1 MPSRVPSPS
10 LSEQFYCNDASSS
23 ISSRSVSSSQ
33 SRHLYNNSMSSTTS
47 SRSSTSDS
55 SSRPSFSFPLP
66 PSQPVS
72 SSSSS
77 SSSSRGR
84 GLRTKPSK
92 STLTKTL
99 TPPQPT
105 PRSRA
110 TSFNKRSNAA
120 PIVPAHDEIAFPVAY
135 EDAWGSRYE
144 SADGRTDLD
153 RARIFITRFISMSSN
168 PWVNAELRDVISN
181 RELCRTVKHVVWAV
195 MHRVFGNRHADFSA
209 TPLVQA
215 MRFIAIKANVP
226 ADVDVCEKARQVVDF
241 FFDPTLQRNLD
252 PLPCE
257 ELVVYK
263 YPVGRLKVC
272 IVGGGPTGLASA
284 ISLAEK
290 GGGRIEVHVWERR
303 WVRDERTGEVGYPP
317 TARRRDQVV
326 TLQDSVTNLLTPK
339 SFQALFAGRPERVWP
354 GSANI
359 QIRKVEDRF
368 LKRCQDDDLRGLIH
382 LHAEGVTREELK
394 NGKCGDFHVLLGT
407 DGAASWVRRDYFR
420 GYEKERGRSYA
431 LGLAF
436 DRGSIGGLPW
446 SQPLNMFLTLGQTR
460 YLLNASDHDGKG
472 YLNMQLT
479 EDEWHKMVGIDGEP
493 VHFGSPGCFRRE
505 DGSIPEGF
513 TENRVFKPS
522 EHRDSSLWKSIED
535 GLKLFGFKESEVINV
550 VRIPIVVQAV
560 REGVQQLPLEDSR
573 FVRRPH
579 ALVAVAGDA
588 AMTVHFWPGRGLNS
602 GIKAGIAFGDE
613 LVHALNRGEFAGL
626 PLSSMKHYNDFILRL
641 QDREHDKRSIP
652 ILNQSGTPETLD
664 WLLKQASSVPDNVA
678 IDWLVGAMTQI
689 ADRLEQRED
698 WYFKPEINV
707 EAQIRIVLRQMHSLT
722 LREMAVSFPWP
733 TREMAG
739 AEVLPC
745 RSAKPE
751 APETSK
757 KAEQKW
763 LQTLWGIISKEPSA
777 ERRPRLPGSA
787 SGGSSGRFEA
797 PRFTVPTLR
806 SKSSSPKLRNGGFVE
821 EKQRPPMPMG
831 HPLMMA
837 QQGMRSAGSAA
848 SSRDASPVGSLRRSN
863 ATGSKRVGSI
873 SSLSAPSEVGAG
885 EARGM
890 GTGHGMGVGMGMGMG
905 MGGRQRSCSVNTGA
919 QGQES
924 GNDGGL
930 TRLMS
935 VKRQPNQSM
944 LCEAMALALFGVGE

>member
-10 LSEQFYCNDASSS
+10 LSEQFSCNDSSS
-23 ISSRSVSSSQ
+23 ISSTY
-33 SRHLYNNSMSSTTS
+33 SRPST
-47 SRSSTSDS
+47 SRSSTSQDC
-55 SSRPSFSFPLP
+55 SRPSFSFPLP
-66 PSQPVS
+66 PSQPT
-72 SSSSS
+72 
-77 SSSSRGR
+77 SSSSRSR
-84 GLRTKPSK
+84 GLRSKPSK
-92 STLTKTL
+92 TLS
-99 TPPQPT
+99 PPQPT
-105 PRSRA
+105 ARSRA
-110 TSFNKRSNAA
+110 ASFGKRPHAN
-120 PIVPAHDEIAFPVAY
+120 PPVVPSHDEIAFPVAY

-153 RARIFITRFISMSSN
+153 GARIFITRFISMSSN
-168 PWVNAELRDVISN
+168 PWVNAELRDVITN
-181 RELCRTVKHVVWAV
+181 RELCRTVAHVAWAV
-195 MHRVFGNRHADFSA
+195 MHRVFGNRHADFTT

-215 MRFIAIKANVP
+215 MRFILIKANIP
-226 ADVDVCEKARQVVDF
+226 ADVHVCEKARQVVDF
-241 FFDPTLQRNLD
+241 FFDPTLHRNLE

-263 YPVGRLKVC
+263 YPVGRLRVC

-290 GGGRIEVHVWERR
+290 GGGKIEVHVWERR
-303 WVRDERTGEVGYPP
+303 WMRDERTGQVGYPP

-326 TLQDSVTNLLTPK
+326 TLQDSVTDLLTPK

-368 LKRCQDDDLRGLIH
+368 LKRCQDDELRHLIH
-382 LHAEGVTREELK
+382 LHPEGVTREELK

-436 DRGSIGGLPW
+436 DRGSVGGLPW

-479 EDEWHKMVGIDGEP
+479 EDEWHKMVGVDGEP

-505 DGSIPEGF
+505 DGSVPEGF

-535 GLKLFGFKESEVINV
+535 GLKLFGLKESEVINV

-613 LVHALNRGEFAGL
+613 LVHALNREEFAGL
-626 PLSSMKHYNDFILRL
+626 PLSSMKHYNDFILKL

-751 APETSK
+751 PPETSK

-763 LQTLWGIISKEPSA
+763 LQQLWGIISKDPST
-777 ERRPRLPGSA
+777 ERKPRLPGSA
-787 SGGSSGRFEA
+787 SGGSRGRFEA
-797 PRFTVPTLR
+797 PRFTVAGLR
-806 SKSSSPKLRNGGFVE
+806 SKSSSPKLGNGGFVD

-831 HPLMMA
+831 HPLMA
-837 QQGMRSAGSAA
+837 QQQQQQQRGMRSGSSCRAGSPSA
-848 SSRDASPVGSLRRSN
+848 SLRRSN
-863 ATGSKRVGSI
+863 ASKRVGSI
-873 SSLSAPSEVGAG
+873 SSLPVPWEFAAG
-885 EARGM
+885 EGGAM
-890 GTGHGMGVGMGMGMG
+890 GSQSQHVG
-905 MGGRQRSCSVNTGA
+905 SD
-919 QGQES
+919 E
-924 GNDGGL
+924 GL

-935 VKRQPNQSM
+935 VKRQPNQTM

>member
-10 LSEQFYCNDASSS
+10 LSEQFYCNDSSS
-23 ISSRSVSSSQ
+23 ISS
-33 SRHLYNNSMSSTTS
+33 MSSRRHRYDHSSMS
-47 SRSSTSDS
+47 SRSSTSQDW
-55 SSRPSFSFPLP
+55 SRPSFSFPLP
-66 PSQPVS
+66 PSQPP
-72 SSSSS
+72 
-77 SSSSRGR
+77 SSSRGR
-84 GLRTKPSK
+84 GLRSKPSK

-99 TPPQPT
+99 SPPQPT
-105 PRSRA
+105 IRSRTASFGKPRHHA
-110 TSFNKRSNAA
+110 T
-120 PIVPAHDEIAFPVAY
+120 PVVPAHDEIAFPVAY

-168 PWVNAELRDVISN
+168 PWVNAELRDVITN
-181 RELCRTVKHVVWAV
+181 RELCRTVAHVAWAV
-195 MHRVFGNRHADFSA
+195 MHRVFGNRHADFGV

-215 MRFIAIKANVP
+215 MRFILIKANIP
-226 ADVDVCEKARQVVDF
+226 AEVDVCEKARQVVDF
-241 FFDPTLQRNLD
+241 FFDPTLHRNLE

-263 YPVGRLKVC
+263 YPVGRLRVC

-290 GGGRIEVHVWERR
+290 GGGMIEVHVWERR

-317 TARRRDQVV
+317 NARRRDQVV
-326 TLQDSVTNLLTPK
+326 TLQDSVTDLLTPK

-368 LKRCQDDDLRGLIH
+368 LKRCQDGDLRGLIH

-436 DRGSIGGLPW
+436 DRGSVGGLPW

-479 EDEWHKMVGIDGEP
+479 EDEWHKMVGVDGEP

-626 PLSSMKHYNDFILRL
+626 PLSSMKHYNDFILKL

-745 RSAKPE
+745 RSAKSEP
-751 APETSK
+751 PETSK

-763 LQTLWGIISKEPSA
+763 LQQLWGIISKEPSA

-806 SKSSSPKLRNGGFVE
+806 SKSPSPKLRNGGFVD

-831 HPLMMA
+831 HPLMA
-837 QQGMRSAGSAA
+837 QQGMGLGS
-848 SSRDASPVGSLRRSN
+848 SSGSPPGSLRRCN
-863 ATGSKRVGSI
+863 ASKRVGSI
-873 SSLSAPSEVGAG
+873 SSLPVPSEFGAV
-885 EARGM
+885 EAGA
-890 GTGHGMGVGMGMGMG
+890 
-905 MGGRQRSCSVNTGA
+905 MGGRQRSVSVNTGA
-919 QGQES
+919 QGQEARS
-924 GNDGGL
+924 DGGL

-935 VKRQPNQSM
+935 VKRQPNQTM

>member
-1 MPSRVPSPS
+1 MPSRVSSPS
-10 LSEQFYCNDASSS
+10 LSEQFYCNDGS
-23 ISSRSVSSSQ
+23 SVSSMS
-33 SRHLYNNSMSSTTS
+33 SRRPLYDHSSMSC
-47 SRSSTSDS
+47 RSSTSQDCS
-55 SSRPSFSFPLP
+55 HPNFSFPLP
-66 PSQPVS
+66 PSQPT
-72 SSSSS
+72 
-77 SSSSRGR
+77 SSSRGR
-84 GLRTKPSK
+84 GLRSKPSK
-92 STLTKTL
+92 PTLTKTL
-99 TPPQPT
+99 SPPQPT
-105 PRSRA
+105 HRSRA
-110 TSFNKRSNAA
+110 ASFGKRPRPHAT
-120 PIVPAHDEIAFPVAY
+120 PVVPSHDEIPFPVSY
-135 EDAWGSRYE
+135 EDAWAGSRYGE
-144 SADGRTDLD
+144 SVVADGRTDLD
-153 RARIFITRFISMSSN
+153 RARIFITRFMAMSSNN
-168 PWVNAELRDVISN
+168 PWVNAELRDILIN
-181 RELCRTVKHVVWAV
+181 RELCRSVAHVVWAV
-195 MHRVFGNRHADFSA
+195 MHRVFGNRHADFGV

-215 MRFIAIKANVP
+215 MRFILIKANIP
-226 ADVDVCEKARQVVDF
+226 AEVDVCEKARQVVDF
-241 FFDPTLQRNLD
+241 FFDPTLHRNLE

-257 ELVVYK
+257 ELVAYK
-263 YPVGRLKVC
+263 YPVGRLRVC

-290 GGGRIEVHVWERR
+290 GGGKIEVHVWERR

-326 TLQDSVTNLLTPK
+326 TLQDSVTDLLTPK

-436 DRGSIGGLPW
+436 DRGSAGGLPW

-479 EDEWHKMVGIDGEP
+479 EDEWHKMVGVDGEP
-493 VHFGSPGCFRRE
+493 VHFGSPGCLRRE

-513 TENRVFKPS
+513 TEDRVFKPS

-626 PLSSMKHYNDFILRL
+626 PLSSMKHYNDFILKL

-652 ILNQSGTPETLD
+652 ILNQSGTPETLE

-751 APETSK
+751 PPETCK
-757 KAEQKW
+757 KAEQRW
-763 LQTLWGIISKEPSA
+763 LQQLWGIISKEPSV

-787 SGGSSGRFEA
+787 SGGSNGRFEA

-806 SKSSSPKLRNGGFVE
+806 SKSSSPKLRNGGFMD
-821 EKQRPPMPMG
+821 EKPRPPMPMG
-831 HPLMMA
+831 HPLMA
-837 QQGMRSAGSAA
+837 QQGMGLGA
-848 SSRDASPVGSLRRSN
+848 SSGSPPGSLRRSN
-863 ATGSKRVGSI
+863 ASKKGGSI
-873 SSLSAPSEVGAG
+873 SSLPVPSEFGVAEAGA
-885 EARGM
+885 M
-890 GTGHGMGVGMGMGMG
+890 GA
-905 MGGRQRSCSVNTGA
+905 RQRSVSVNTPGG
-919 QGQES
+919 QGQEAGS
-924 GNDGGL
+924 EGGL

-935 VKRQPNQSM
+935 VKRQPNQTM

>member
-10 LSEQFYCNDASSS
+10 LSEQFYCNDASS
-23 ISSRSVSSSQ
+23 ISSRSVSS

-47 SRSSTSDS
+47 SRSSTSQD

-66 PSQPVS
+66 PSQPV
-72 SSSSS
+72 SS

-105 PRSRA
+105 SRSRA
-110 TSFNKRSNAA
+110 ASFNKRSNAA

-135 EDAWGSRYE
+135 EEAWGSRYE

-168 PWVNAELRDVISN
+168 PWVNAELRDVITN

-215 MRFIAIKANVP
+215 MRFIVIKANIP
-226 ADVDVCEKARQVVDF
+226 ADVDVCDKARQVVDF

-263 YPVGRLKVC
+263 YPVGRLRVC

-290 GGGRIEVHVWERR
+290 GGGKIEVHVWERR

-326 TLQDSVTNLLTPK
+326 TLQDSVTDLLTPK

-436 DRGSIGGLPW
+436 DRGSVGGLPW

-479 EDEWHKMVGIDGEP
+479 EDEWHKMVGVDGEP

-626 PLSSMKHYNDFILRL
+626 PLSSMKHYNDFILKL

-751 APETSK
+751 PPETSK

-777 ERRPRLPGSA
+777 ERKPRLPGSA

-831 HPLMMA
+831 HPLMM
-837 QQGMRSAGSAA
+837 QQGLGMGSAS

-863 ATGSKRVGSI
+863 ASKRVGSI
-873 SSLSAPSEVGAG
+873 SSLSTPSEFGAG
-885 EARGM
+885 EAG
-890 GTGHGMGVGMGMGMG
+890 G
-905 MGGRQRSCSVNTGA
+905 MGGRQRSGSVNTGA
-919 QGQES
+919 QGQEARS
-924 GNDGGL
+924 DGGL

-935 VKRQPNQSM
+935 VKRQPNQTM

>member
-10 LSEQFYCNDASSS
+10 LSEQFYCNDSSS
-23 ISSRSVSSSQ
+23 IYSMSSR
-33 SRHLYNNSMSSTTS
+33 RHLYDHSSMS
-47 SRSSTSDS
+47 SRSSTSQDC
-55 SSRPSFSFPLP
+55 SRPNFSFPLP
-66 PSQPVS
+66 PSQPS
-72 SSSSS
+72 T
-77 SSSSRGR
+77 SSRAR
-84 GLRTKPSK
+84 GLRSKPSK
-92 STLTKTL
+92 PTLTKTL
-99 TPPQPT
+99 SPPQPT
-105 PRSRA
+105 SRSRTASFGKPRHHA
-110 TSFNKRSNAA
+110 T
-120 PIVPAHDEIAFPVAY
+120 PVVPAHDEIAFPVAY
-135 EDAWGSRYE
+135 ENAWGSRYE

-168 PWVNAELRDVISN
+168 PWVNAELRDVITN
-181 RELCRTVKHVVWAV
+181 RELCRTVAHVAWAV
-195 MHRVFGNRHADFSA
+195 MHRVFGNRHADFGV

-215 MRFIAIKANVP
+215 MRFILIKANIP
-226 ADVDVCEKARQVVDF
+226 AEVDVCEKARQVVDF
-241 FFDPTLQRNLD
+241 FFDPTLHRNLE

-263 YPVGRLKVC
+263 YPVGRLRVC

-290 GGGRIEVHVWERR
+290 GGGKIEVHVWERR

-326 TLQDSVTNLLTPK
+326 TLQDSVTDLLTPK

-368 LKRCQDDDLRGLIH
+368 LKRCQDHDLRGLIH

-436 DRGSIGGLPW
+436 DRGSAGGLPW

-493 VHFGSPGCFRRE
+493 VHFGSPGCLRRE

-522 EHRDSSLWKSIED
+522 EQRDSSLWKSIED

-626 PLSSMKHYNDFILRL
+626 PLSSMKHYNDFILKL

-678 IDWLVGAMTQI
+678 IDWLVGAMIQI

-751 APETSK
+751 PPETSK

-763 LQTLWGIISKEPSA
+763 LQQLWGIISKEPSA

-806 SKSSSPKLRNGGFVE
+806 SKSPSPKLRNGGFVD

-831 HPLMMA
+831 HPLMA
-837 QQGMRSAGSAA
+837 QQGMGVGTASGS
-848 SSRDASPVGSLRRSN
+848 PPGSLRRCN
-863 ATGSKRVGSI
+863 ASKRVGSV
-873 SSLSAPSEVGAG
+873 SSLPVPSEFGAA
-885 EARGM
+885 EAGA
-890 GTGHGMGVGMGMGMG
+890 
-905 MGGRQRSCSVNTGA
+905 MGGRHRSVSVNTGA
-919 QGQES
+919 QGQEAGS
-924 GNDGGL
+924 DGGL

-935 VKRQPNQSM
+935 VKRQPNQKM

>member
-10 LSEQFYCNDASSS
+10 LSEQFYCNDSASMSS
-23 ISSRSVSSSQ
+23 ISSRK
-33 SRHLYNNSMSSTTS
+33 HLYNNSMSSMSSRPST

-55 SSRPSFSFPLP
+55 RPSFSFPAP
-66 PSQPVS
+66 PSQPTS
-72 SSSSS
+72 STK
-77 SSSSRGR
+77 GR
-84 GLRTKPSK
+84 GLRSKPSK

-99 TPPQPT
+99 SPPQPT
-105 PRSRA
+105 TRSRA
-110 TSFNKRSNAA
+110 ASFGKRPHAN
-120 PIVPAHDEIAFPVAY
+120 PPVVPSHDEIAFPVGY

-153 RARIFITRFISMSSN
+153 RANIFITRFIAMSSN
-168 PWVNAELRDVISN
+168 PWVNAELRDVITN
-181 RELCRTVKHVVWAV
+181 RDLCRSVAHVAWAV
-195 MHRVFGNRHADFSA
+195 MHRVFGNRHADFTA

-215 MRFIAIKANVP
+215 MRFIIIKANIP
-226 ADVDVCEKARQVVDF
+226 ADVNVCEKARQVVDF
-241 FFDPTLQRNLD
+241 FFDPTLHRNLE

-263 YPVGRLKVC
+263 YPVGRLRVC

-290 GGGRIEVHVWERR
+290 GGGKIEVHVWERR

-326 TLQDSVTNLLTPK
+326 TLQDSVTDLLTPK

-368 LKRCQDDDLRGLIH
+368 LKRCQDDELRHLIH
-382 LHAEGVTREELK
+382 LHPEGVTREELK

-436 DRGSIGGLPW
+436 DRGSVGGLPW

-479 EDEWHKMVGIDGEP
+479 EDEWHKMVGVDGEP

-505 DGSIPEGF
+505 DGSVPEGF

-602 GIKAGIAFGDE
+602 GIKAGIAFAARPRARQAQ
-613 LVHALNRGEFAGL
+613 H
-626 PLSSMKHYNDFILRL
+626 
-641 QDREHDKRSIP
+641 P

-751 APETSK
+751 PSETSK

-763 LQTLWGIISKEPSA
+763 LQQLWGIISKDPSA
-777 ERRPRLPGSA
+777 ERKPRLPGSA

-797 PRFTVPTLR
+797 PRFTVPGLR
-806 SKSSSPKLRNGGFVE
+806 SKSSSPKLRNGGFMD
-821 EKQRPPMPMG
+821 EKQSPPMPMG
-831 HPLMMA
+831 HPLMA
-837 QQGMRSAGSAA
+837 RQQQQGMRSGSSSRAGSPSA
-848 SSRDASPVGSLRRSN
+848 SLRRSN
-863 ATGSKRVGSI
+863 AGKRVGSI
-873 SSLSAPSEVGAG
+873 SSLPVPLEFGGG
-885 EARGM
+885 E
-890 GTGHGMGVGMGMGMG
+890 
-905 MGGRQRSCSVNTGA
+905 MGGRQRSCSVNPGA
-919 QGQES
+919 QGQEAGS
-924 GNDGGL
+924 SGGL

-935 VKRQPNQSM
+935 VKRQPNQTM